1 MGSFFKRD
9 ENERGIIMPHSIRRF
24 FFKRIQPLRKTKNPT
39 NCRVF
44 AAEAEGVEPPVRSH
58 GRLFSRQLR

>member
-1 MGSFFKRD
+1 M
-9 ENERGIIMPHSIRRF
+9 
-24 FFKRIQPLRKTKNPT
+24 PLRKKTTIGGRYFNAARFKKTKNPT
-39 NCRVF
+39 ICRVF